1 MEKPITLSE
10 QALEDADALI
20 ILALKIIERH
30 AQSGT
35 DSPLKANQ
43 VADLNYRVNIVREK
57 HEQGLKYK
65 KLLDACWI
73 ERDYFIGT
81 KDGGMIHSLLKII
94 QSLNESYP
102 KDKAELSKWG
112 LGS

>member
-1 MEKPITLSE
+1 MEKPIKLSE
-10 QALEDADALI
+10 QALYDADALI
-20 ILALKIIERH
+20 TLAVKIIERH
-30 AQSGT
+30 AMCGT

-73 ERDYFIGT
+73 ERDYFMGT
-81 KDGGMIHSLLKII
+81 KDGGMIQSLLKVI
-94 QSLNESYP
+94 QSLNESFP
-102 KDKAELSKWG
+102 TDSTELSKWG
-112 LGS
+112 LES

>member
-1 MEKPITLSE
+1 MEKSITLSE

-20 ILALKIIERH
+20 SLAVKIIERH
-30 AQSGT
+30 ALCGT

-57 HEQGLKYK
+57 HEQGMKYK

-73 ERDYFIGT
+73 ERDYFMGT
-81 KDGGMIHSLLKII
+81 KEGGMIHSLLKIV

-102 KDKAELSKWG
+102 KNNGELSKWG
-112 LGS
+112 L